1 MPFISVFDVLGPN
14 MIGPSSS
21 HTAGAARIGRVA
33 HSLLGE
39 KPVEVLRL
47 LSSQVDFP
55 EQKYLF
61 TSFNG
66 AWARE
71 FEAVRTECGPG
82 TIVGGSRTGCS
93 SNRANP
99 FVMLESRGTD
109 EVHGECYGFH
119 LLYSGDHF
127 ECACGN
133 AYGKLRFLHGIQPEG
148 FSWRLEPGEGFC
160 APEAAMTYGWGAA
173 EMSGNLH
180 AFIRE
185 HVVRGW
191 WKRRARPVLVNSWE
205 SFYFRFT
212 QKDLLRLARRGKAL
226 GAELFRVERYVELV
240 LSYLRLGGT
249 STDYVIRQVDVDN
262 VLRQAARK
270 YAPLFIRGK
279 VSLELNETGLRALSD
294 EKWLQLVIEQV
305 LSNAV
310 KYAPGGHVKVWSEGE
325 RLFIQDDGVGIAAED
340 LPRIFE
346 RGFTGYNGRMDKR
359 ATGIG
364 LYLSQEI
371 CRKLGHTITVESELG
386 KGTRVT
392 VGLARP
398 YLEVE

>member
-1 MPFISVFDVLGPN
+1 MLFRSLLLLGACTGVFAWVLTLYQLPAEAAGYGGLLCL
-14 MIGPSSS
+14 IILL
-21 HTAGAARIGRVA
+21 TAGLMDFFRWRRKVLFLESLRGQAALLI
-33 HSLLGE
+33 SLVPEPGDLGE
-39 KPVEVLRL
+39 AAYRELLLELDEDRRTAVSALDARMRESVDYYTMWVHQIKTPISAMRL
-47 LSSQVDFP
+47 ILQED
-55 EQKYLF
+55 
-61 TSFNG
+61 
-66 AWARE
+66 
-71 FEAVRTECGPG
+71 
-82 TIVGGSRTGCS
+82 
-93 SNRANP
+93 
-99 FVMLESRGTD
+99 ESERG
-109 EVHGECYGFH
+109 
-119 LLYSGDHF
+119 
-127 ECACGN
+127 
-133 AYGKLRFLHGIQPEG
+133 R
-148 FSWRLEPGEGFC
+148 
-160 APEAAMTYGWGAA
+160 
-173 EMSGNLH
+173 
-180 AFIRE
+180 
-185 HVVRGW
+185 
-191 WKRRARPVLVNSWE
+191 
-205 SFYFRFT
+205 
-212 QKDLLRLARRGKAL
+212 AL

-294 EKWLQLVIEQV
+294 EKWLQLVVEQV

-325 RLFIQDDGVGIAAED
+325 RLFIQDDGAGIAAED

>member
-1 MPFISVFDVLGPN
+1 MRIVWGYLKCRCWPLLLLGACTGVFAWVLTLYQLPAEAAGYGGLLCL
-14 MIGPSSS
+14 IILL
-21 HTAGAARIGRVA
+21 TAGLTDFFRWRR
-33 HSLLGE
+33 
-39 KPVEVLRL
+39 KVL
-47 LSSQVDFP
+47 F
-55 EQKYLF
+55 
-61 TSFNG
+61 
-66 AWARE
+66 
-71 FEAVRTECGPG
+71 
-82 TIVGGSRTGCS
+82 
-93 SNRANP
+93 
-99 FVMLESRGTD
+99 LESLRGQAA
-109 EVHGECYGFH
+109 
-119 LLYSGDHF
+119 LLMS
-127 ECACGN
+127 
-133 AYGKLRFLHGIQPEG
+133 LVPEP
-148 FSWRLEPGEGFC
+148 REPGE
-160 APEAAMTYGWGAA
+160 AAY
-173 EMSGNLH
+173 
-180 AFIRE
+180 RE
-185 HVVRGW
+185 LLLELDEDRRTAVSALDARMRESVDYYTMWVHQIKTPISAMRLILQEDESERG
-191 WKRRARPVLVNSWE
+191 RALS
-205 SFYFRFT
+205 
-212 QKDLLRLARRGKAL
+212 
-226 GAELFRVERYVELV
+226 AELFRVERYVELV
-240 LSYLRLGGT
+240 LSYLRLGGA

-294 EKWLQLVIEQV
+294 EKWLQLVVEQV

-392 VGLARP
+392 LGLARP